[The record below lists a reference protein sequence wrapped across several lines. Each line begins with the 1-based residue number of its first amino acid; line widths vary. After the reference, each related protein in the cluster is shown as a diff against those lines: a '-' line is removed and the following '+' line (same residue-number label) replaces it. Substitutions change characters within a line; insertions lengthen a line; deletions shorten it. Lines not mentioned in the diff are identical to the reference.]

1 MSVQGAMN
9 QLMGTVGTL
18 GMQIT
23 APMRFAKEQQKAQE
37 SAQEKKTE
45 EREKQL
51 SALETELTD
60 IQKTGNPRTPQDR
73 AQIIDNL
80 NLARD
85 IMRQGFME
93 NPTKESYNRYK
104 KARGQAI
111 MGETLF
117 GKSWDDQF
125 KQQAEMGAFTRVA
138 DKIETQ
144 VNQATAMEERLDA
157 IKLRQAATQMR
168 EEGAIKSNRQLK
180 SILYHIG
187 EEK

>member
-9 QLMGTVGTL
+9 QLMGTVGSL

-37 SAQEKKTE
+37 AAQEKKQE
-45 EREKQL
+45 EREKKL
-51 SALETELTD
+51 SALDMELED
-60 IQKTGNPRTPQDR
+60 LQQPGKPRQDT
-73 AQIIDNL
+73 ATIIEDL

-85 IMRQGFME
+85 IMRQNFME
-93 NPTKESYNRYK
+93 NPSPKSYDRYR
-104 KARGQAI
+104 KARDQARR
-111 MGETLF
+111 GADFYSRYEAKRQATAE
-117 GKSWDDQF
+117 
-125 KQQAEMGAFTRVA
+125 AEMGAFTRVA

-157 IKLRQAATQMR
+157 IKLRQAAAQMR

>member
-1 MSVQGAMN
+1 MSVQAAMN
-9 QLMGTVGTL
+9 QLMGTIGAV
-18 GMQIT
+18 GMQVT
-23 APMRFAKEQQKAQE
+23 APMRFAQQQQEAQAKAE
-37 SAQEKKTE
+37 EKKTE
-45 EREKQL
+45 EREKKL
-51 SALETELTD
+51 SALEMELGD
-60 IQKTGNPRTPQDR
+60 LQQPGKPRQDT
-73 AQIIDNL
+73 ATIIEDL

-85 IMRQGFME
+85 IMRQNFME
-93 NPTKESYNRYK
+93 NPSPKSYDRYR
-104 KARGQAI
+104 KARDQARR
-111 MGETLF
+111 GADFYTRYDAKRQATAE
-117 GKSWDDQF
+117 
-125 KQQAEMGAFTRVA
+125 AEMSAFSRVA